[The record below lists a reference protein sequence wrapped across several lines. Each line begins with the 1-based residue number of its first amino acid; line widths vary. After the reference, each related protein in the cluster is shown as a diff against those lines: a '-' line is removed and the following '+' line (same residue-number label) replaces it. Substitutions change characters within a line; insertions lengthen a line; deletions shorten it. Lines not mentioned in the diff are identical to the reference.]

1 MGGRPSD
8 SGVSRIRMNATTA
21 TASAITAGNQ
31 KAARQSSAVQD
42 SAQAAATPRP
52 AAPTLWAVFQME
64 VFQPRSLVE
73 NQWTRMRPEAGQ
85 PMPWNQPLM
94 NMTVAKT
101 AMVPET
107 HGTKATTRLVSAERA
122 RPIGRKSRALERSE
136 IVAMKNFERP

>member
-1 MGGRPSD
+1 
-8 SGVSRIRMNATTA
+8 
-21 TASAITAGNQ
+21 
-31 KAARQSSAVQD
+31 D

-85 PMPWNQPLM
+85 PMPGNQPLM

-136 IVAMKNFERP
+136 IVAMKNFESPYANRTAFAMMPIPIVLRPLSSISSGATRETLLRIR